1 MNPGLTK
8 TYVAQGDVP
17 ARAIVKAGSEP
28 GTVAVATA
36 STDAIIGVSERLAVA
51 DGDRVDIIHSGIVEV
66 VAGGTIAF
74 GEYFTASNAGVAVAA
89 SPAAGVN
96 ARVGGVTLQSAT
108 TTGDIIDTLLIP
120 IRVQG

>member
-8 TYVAQGDVP
+8 NYVAEGAIP
-17 ARAIVKAGSEP
+17 ARALVKAGTSD

-36 STDAIIGVSERLAVA
+36 STDAIIGINERLDVE
-51 DGDRVDIIHSGIVEV
+51 DGERVDVIHYGIAET
-66 VAGGTIAF
+66 VAGGPIAYGDF
-74 GEYFTASNAGVAVAA
+74 VTASNAGVAVTA

-96 ARVGGVTLQSAT
+96 ARVGGMALQSALAA
-108 TTGDIIDTLLIP
+108 GDIIDTLLTP

>member
-8 TYVAQGDVP
+8 TYVAQGDIP
-17 ARAIVKAGSEP
+17 ARAIVKAGASD

-36 STDAIIGVSERLAVA
+36 STDAIIGVSERLDAA
-51 DGDRVDIIHSGIVEV
+51 DGDRVDVIHSGIAEI
-66 VAGGTIAF
+66 VAGGPIAY
-74 GEYFTASNAGVAVAA
+74 GDYFTASNAGVAVAA

-96 ARVGGVTLQSAT
+96 ARVGGVVLQSAT
-108 TTGDIIDTLLIP
+108 AAGDIIDSLLTP

>member
-8 TYVAQGDVP
+8 TYVAQGDIP
-17 ARAIVKAGSEP
+17 ARALVKAGTAD

-36 STDAIIGVSERLAVA
+36 STDAILGVNERLDAA
-51 DGDRVDIIHSGIVEV
+51 SGDRVDVIHSGIAEV
-66 VAGGTIAF
+66 VAGGPIAYGDF
-74 GEYFTASNAGVAVAA
+74 VTASNAGVAVMA

-96 ARVGGVTLQSAT
+96 ARVGGMALQSALAA
-108 TTGDIIDTLLIP
+108 GDIIDTLLTP